1 MEVTGHIEIPMSQR
15 VTKGT
20 KKGWLKGKKG
30 KIPQKVV
37 NVMKSRELSIFLKM
51 YQHNAVSTYQPQIKK
66 KNGGGHTL
74 SILLV
79 FW

>member
-30 KIPQKVV
+30 QNSP
-37 NVMKSRELSIFLKM
+37 KSCKCYEKQRAIYIFED
-51 YQHNAVSTYQPQIKK
+51 VSA
-66 KNGGGHTL
+66 
-74 SILLV
+74 
-79 FW
+79 